1 MKRRVLIL
9 WAAAAIF
16 CLPAAA
22 QTVDE
27 VIAKTIAARGGLD
40 KIKAL
45 QSVTFTGRIEI
56 GQGMEAPF
64 TLRVKRENQMR
75 MEFTIQGMTATQ
87 AYDGKAGWQVMPFT
101 GKTDAEPL
109 AGDELKDAEEQADL
123 IEGPLVDYKKKG
135 NTVELLGK
143 EDLEGSPAYKL
154 KVTLKNGDVITDYID
169 ADSYLEVKENSKRSI
184 RGTETEIEE
193 TIGDYKAVGGLMWPY
208 ALEQGAK
215 GSPQKQKIIIEKI
228 ELNTPLED
236 AMFKM
241 PAAAPKPADANA
253 ADSKPKPADEKPA
266 AKPPSR

>member
-9 WAAAAIF
+9 WAAAVIS
-16 CLPAAA
+16 CLPAVA

-27 VIAKTIAARGGLD
+27 VIAKNTAARGGLD

-45 QSVTFTGRIEI
+45 QSVTFTGRIEV

-75 MEFTIQGMTATQ
+75 MEVTIQGMTATQ

-109 AGDELKDAEEQADL
+109 AGDELKDAEEQADV
-123 IEGPLVDYKKKG
+123 IEGPLIDYRTKG

-143 EDLEGSPAYKL
+143 EDLGGSPAYKL
-154 KVTLKNGDVITDYID
+154 KVTLKNGDVITEYID
-169 ADSYLEVKENSKRSI
+169 ANSFLEVKEASKRTI
-184 RGTETEIEE
+184 RGTETEIEV
-193 TIGDYKAVGGLMWPY
+193 TTGDYKAVGGLMWPH

-215 GSPQKQKIIIEKI
+215 GSSQKQKLIIEKI
-228 ELNTPLED
+228 ELNTPIED
-236 AMFKM
+236 ATFKM
-241 PAAAPKPADANA
+241 PAAPPKPADANA
-253 ADSKPKPADEKPA
+253 ADRKPKPADEKPSP
-266 AKPPSR
+266 KPPK